1 MTTQTRG
8 ETRDA
13 DVLLERSEQ
22 LAVLADELAAVKTTR
37 EGRLVLVAGEAG
49 IGKTSLLRAFCSQLG
64 AVRVLSG
71 ACDALSTP
79 RPLGPLIDV
88 AEQTGGELAEVVDRC
103 AGVSDL
109 LSALS
114 KELRRRP
121 PTVVVLEDLHWS
133 DEATLDVLRL
143 LGRRVQALP
152 ALVVA
157 TYRDDELDRTHP
169 LRVALGELPR
179 ASVTRVTLAP
189 LSATAVASLAGS
201 RPIDAE
207 ELHRRT
213 AGNPFYVTEALCAE
227 NDSIP
232 ESVRDAVLARA
243 ARLDRDARALLDAV
257 AITRPRAELW
267 LLEDLAGDRLGYLES
282 CLASG
287 MLRAERDAVAF
298 RHEIARVALEDA
310 LPPDRAVALHRAALR
325 ALSARP
331 GHGQLAR
338 IAHHA
343 AAAGDAEAVLRYAPA
358 AGERASNVGAHREA
372 AALYASALR
381 FADGIPGE
389 ERAELLAG
397 LSYESYLTNAIDEA
411 IDARRQALED
421 YRRSGDRLGE
431 GDSHRWLSRLVWF
444 VGDTDA
450 AYDEAC
456 LAVDLLEERPPGP
469 ELAMAYSNVAQLKML
484 GSDLEGTR
492 SWGARAME
500 LAEQLGRTD
509 ILVHMLNNIG
519 TAELD
524 RDLPEGA
531 ENLRRSLDLAL
542 EAGLEEHVARAHTNL
557 GASGVMVHDYAL
569 ADHHLDE
576 GVRYC
581 IERDLDSWRLYM
593 LGWRARSELDQGR
606 WDEAAESA
614 RTVLGNPRAAAT
626 SKVTALVVLGLLRA
640 RRGDPG
646 TWAALDE
653 AAELA
658 RTTGELQ
665 RLAPVAAARAEARWL
680 AGGSDAAGAE
690 TGEVLLLAR
699 AGGTPWWIGEL
710 AAWRRRAGIEEPLP
724 KPVAEPH
731 KLELTGQ
738 TEAAAKAWAALGCPY
753 ESALARLTSYEEE
766 PLRRSLEELQ
776 LLGARAAAAHFARTL
791 RELGARDLRQ
801 GPRMSTRE
809 NPAGLTMRELEVLA
823 LVSEGMRNGE
833 IAARLVVSRKTVD
846 HHVSAIL
853 RKLGAGTRTEA
864 VAEATRLGVLGDREN
879 R

>member
-1 MTTQTRG
+1 MVGTQDTVA
-8 ETRDA
+8 DA
-13 DVLLERSEQ
+13 LLERSEQ
-22 LAVLADELAAVKTTR
+22 LALLADELAAVADTR

-49 IGKTSLLRAFCSQLG
+49 IGKTSLVRAFCSELG
-64 AVRVLSG
+64 SVRVLAG
-71 ACDALSTP
+71 ACDALYTP
-79 RPLGPLIDV
+79 RPLGPLIDI
-88 AEQTGGELAEVVDRC
+88 AEQTGGELAELVDRC

-114 KELRRRP
+114 KELRQRP
-121 PTVVVLEDLHWS
+121 PTVLVLEDLHWS
-133 DEATLDVLRL
+133 DEATLDLVRL
-143 LGRRVQALP
+143 LGRRVQTLP

-179 ASVTRVTLAP
+179 ASVTRVVLAP
-189 LSATAVASLAGS
+189 LSAAAVASLAGS
-201 RPIDAE
+201 RQIDAG

-227 NDSIP
+227 DDSIP

-243 ARLDRDARALLDAV
+243 ARLDPQARTLLDAV
-257 AITRPRAELW
+257 AIARPRAELW
-267 LLEDLAGDRLGYLES
+267 LLEELAGDRLGYLES

-287 MLRAERDAVAF
+287 MLRAARDAVAF

-343 AAAGDAEAVLRYAPA
+343 EAAGDAAAVLRYAPA
-358 AGERASNVGAHREA
+358 AGERASAVGAHRESA
-372 AALYASALR
+372 AQYASALR
-381 FADGIPGE
+381 FADGVSGE
-389 ERAELLAG
+389 QRAELLAR
-397 LSYESYLTNAIDEA
+397 LSYESYLINAIDDA
-411 IDARRQALED
+411 IDARRKAIEE
-421 YRRSGDRLGE
+421 YRRCGDRLRE
-431 GDSHRWLSRLVWF
+431 GDSHRWLSRFVWF
-444 VGDTDA
+444 WGDPDT
-450 AYDEAC
+450 AYDEGC
-456 LAVDLLEERPPGP
+456 LAVDLLEGLPPGP
-469 ELAMAYSNVAQLKML
+469 ELAMAYSNLAQLKML
-484 GSDLEGTR
+484 ASDIEGTR

-509 ILVHMLNNIG
+509 ILVHALNNVG
-519 TAELD
+519 TAEID
-524 RDLPEGA
+524 GNLPEGA
-531 ENLRRSLDLAL
+531 DKLRRSLALAL
-542 EAGLEEHVARAHTNL
+542 EAGLEEHVVRAHTNL
-557 GASGVMVHDYAL
+557 GVSGVMFRDYAL
-569 ADHHLDE
+569 ADHHLEE
-576 GVRYC
+576 GITYS
-581 IERDLDSWRLYM
+581 IDRDLDAWWLYM

-606 WDEAAESA
+606 WHEAADSA
-614 RTVLGNPRAAAT
+614 RTVLGHARAPAT
-626 SKVTALVVLGLLRA
+626 SRITALIVLGLLRA

-658 RTTGELQ
+658 RTIGELQ

-680 AGGSDAAGAE
+680 AGEPELAGAE
-690 TGEVLLLAR
+690 TEEVLRLAR
-699 AGGTPWWIGEL
+699 SAGMPWWIGDL
-710 AAWRRRAGIEEPLP
+710 AAWRRRAGIEEPMP
-724 KPVAEPH
+724 EPVAEPH
-731 KLELTGQ
+731 RLELTGQ
-738 TEAAAKAWAALGCPY
+738 TEAASKAWAALGCPY
-753 ESALARLTSYEEE
+753 ESALARVSSGEEDS
-766 PLRRSLEELQ
+766 LRSSLEDLQ

-801 GPRMSTRE
+801 GPRTSTRE
-809 NPAGLTMRELEVLA
+809 NPAGLTTREVEVLG

-833 IAARLVVSRKTVD
+833 IATRLVVSRKTVD

-864 VAEATRLGVLGDREN
+864 VAEATRLKILKK
-879 R
+879 